1 MIQAITF
8 DFWNTLFLWVSADDF
23 RCDRFK
29 VTLERAQHKEISESR
44 IKRAMSHAWLEWDR
58 VWEQE
63 QRTFGAEHW
72 VALALEDLDV
82 SLAQPERETLI
93 RAVATSG
100 IKANP
105 PLIDGLTK
113 LLPRLAERYR
123 LGLICDTGLSPGWM
137 LRQCLESHGILHFFA
152 YLTFS
157 DELGVS
163 KPHAKAFL
171 TTLAHLDVPPH
182 AAVHVGDTP
191 RTDIAGAQAVGMRAI
206 RFMGADDWGIG
217 STRADAEIESYSE
230 LESVLDRWNNRES
243 GAPH

>member
-1 MIQAITF
+1 MIRAITF
-8 DFWNTLFLWVSADDF
+8 DFWNTLFGAVSADDP
-23 RCDRFK
+23 RLDRIQA
-29 VTLERAQHKEISESR
+29 TLERALHTSISESH
-44 IKRAMSHAWLEWDR
+44 IKRAMSHAWREWDR

-100 IKANP
+100 MKANP
-105 PLIDGLTK
+105 PLINGLTT

-137 LRQCLESHGILHFFA
+137 LRQCLESHGILHYFTH
-152 YLTFS
+152 LTFS

-163 KPHAKAFL
+163 KPHARAFL
-171 TTLAHLDVPPH
+171 TTLAHLGVPPH
-182 AAVHVGDTP
+182 AAVHIGDYP
-191 RTDIAGAQAVGMRAI
+191 RTDIVGAQAVGMRAI
-206 RFMGADDWGIG
+206 RFTGAHDWDSGTI
-217 STRADAEIESYSE
+217 RANEEIESYSE
-230 LESVLDRWNNRES
+230 LEPVLEKWKSRKL
-243 GAPH
+243 GP